1 MEATRYIRLDKK
13 TGPCEG
19 YSPVIRKI
27 PEDLSDDGILEQAS
41 QIIGGPVERAA
52 VIVYEINGDV
62 RLYYDGSWEYLTRVI
77 KD

>member
-1 MEATRYIRLDKK
+1 MKATRYIRLGKK

-19 YSPVIRKI
+19 YSPVIGEI

-41 QIIGGPVERAA
+41 RIIGGPVGRAA
-52 VIVYEINGDV
+52 VIVHEINGDV

-77 KD
+77 ED